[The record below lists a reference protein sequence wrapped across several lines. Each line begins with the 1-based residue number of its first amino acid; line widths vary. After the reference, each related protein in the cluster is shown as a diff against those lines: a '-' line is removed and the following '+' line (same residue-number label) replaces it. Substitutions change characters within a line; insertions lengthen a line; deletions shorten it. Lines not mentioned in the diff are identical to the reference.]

1 MKCGSLL
8 DNIHE
13 STDMAVK
20 PVHISL
26 ERERERERDENV
38 EKLLTS
44 TTKVTFF
51 SPRRGG

>member
-13 STDMAVK
+13 TTDMAVK
-20 PVHISL
+20 PVHISF
-26 ERERERERDENV
+26 ERERERDENV